1 MGILGDMQSSFIY
14 KYLSSRCPTPRLSPL
29 LPTTPKSPTAQQT
42 AVNLEVSMESPI
54 DYDGKFISRAGKR
67 WKPSGIRGLLPLE
80 ALPGMISMLA
90 GKPNAATFPFQ
101 SIDITLKPS
110 AATGEVP
117 ETLRL
122 SGPELDAALQYGPTA
137 GHAELLSWVYQLQQR
152 CHGRGKPEEEGWSC
166 AIGAGSQELMDKAFA
181 AICDPED
188 TILIETPVYSGT
200 LGFLQPTGRTL
211 IEIQSD
217 HHGISATELERVLA
231 NWHSDPATSSL
242 KFPKVVYCIPTGSNP
257 TGCSAPIERKRLI
270 LELVR
275 KYDLLLLE
283 DDAYY
288 FLHFDRKNRAPSY
301 FSLEKSEG
309 GLTGR
314 VVRFDSL
321 SKIISSGIRLGFVTG
336 PTKILD
342 IINLHTSNTNLQ
354 PPSLTQAMIGKLLCH
369 WGFDRFEAHCD
380 QVSKFYSDKLEIVN
394 AAAQKHLAGLAE
406 WNKPVA
412 GMFLWLKLNIAIPGK
427 EEEADSSH
435 LISKRAIQ
443 KGVLAVPGFAFLPN
457 AGKSAYVRTSF
468 SLIDVDSAD
477 EGFARLASVI
487 REARIEAGL
496 E

>member
-1 MGILGDMQSSFIY
+1 
-14 KYLSSRCPTPRLSPL
+14 
-29 LPTTPKSPTAQQT
+29 
-42 AVNLEVSMESPI
+42 MESAV

-67 WKPSGIRGLLPLE
+67 WQPSGIRGLFPLE
-80 ALPGMISMLA
+80 QRPGMISMLA
-90 GKPNAATFPFQ
+90 GKPNPATFPFE
-101 SIDITLKPS
+101 SIAITLKPS
-110 AATGEVP
+110 VATGEAP
-117 ETLRL
+117 ETLSL
-122 SGPELDAALQYGPTA
+122 SGGELDAALQYGPTA
-137 GHAELLSWVYQLQQR
+137 GQPEFLNWVYQLQQR

-166 AIGAGSQELMDKAFA
+166 AIGAGSQELMEKAFA
-181 AICDPED
+181 AVCDPED
-188 TILIETPVYSGT
+188 TILMETPVYSGT
-200 LGFLQPTGRTL
+200 LGFLQPSGRTL

-217 HHGISATELERVLA
+217 HHGISAVELERVLA
-231 NWHSDPATSSL
+231 NWHSDPSTSSL
-242 KFPKVVYCIPTGSNP
+242 KFPKVVYSIPTGSNP
-257 TGCSAPIERKRLI
+257 TGCSAPLDRKRLI

-275 KYDLLLLE
+275 RYDLLLFE

-309 GLTGR
+309 GQTGR

-336 PTKILD
+336 PARILE

-354 PPSLTQAMIGKLLCH
+354 PSSVTQAIAGKLLCH
-369 WGFDRFEAHCD
+369 WGYDRFEAHCD
-380 QVSKFYSDKLEIVN
+380 QVSKFYSDKLEVVN

-412 GMFLWLKLNIAIPGK
+412 GMFLWIKLNIAIPGK
-427 EEEADSSH
+427 EEEADSSA
-435 LISKRAIQ
+435 LISTRAVQ
-443 KGVLAVPGFAFLPN
+443 KGVLAVPGCAFLPN

-468 SLIDVDSAD
+468 SLIDANSAD

-487 REARIEAGL
+487 REARVEAGL